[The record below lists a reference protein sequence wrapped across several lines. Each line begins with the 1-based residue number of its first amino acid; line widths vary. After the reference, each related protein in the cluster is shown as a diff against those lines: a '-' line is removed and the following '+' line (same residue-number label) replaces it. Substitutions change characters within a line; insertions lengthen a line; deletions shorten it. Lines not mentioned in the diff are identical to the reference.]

1 MSLTQQVE
9 QATHAWAAKGH
20 KANRARQRRMMMA
33 FAGHAEAAGATN
45 PDKVGGR
52 TVTGYWKALRASN
65 RAYATQMD
73 HWRAIRE
80 LWQLWGKTG
89 EPPRPFSTEGNQQ
102 GGAAATAA
110 GGRSPT
116 GVGGAQPHAWERPAG
131 RGAVALGAP
140 VLPPSAK
147 R

>member
-80 LWQLWGKTG
+80 LWQLWGKPG
-89 EPPRPFSTEGNQQ
+89 EPPRPFSTESSQQ

-110 GGRSPT
+110 GGAQLPQGAGGRSPT
-116 GVGGAQPHAWERPAG
+116 PGSAQQGAAR
-131 RGAVALGAP
+131 
-140 VLPPSAK
+140 
-147 R
+147 